1 MRVQALP
8 KPTYDSDFTVVVD
21 RTRLP
26 ELYEAAEADGFP
38 VPDQYRGGWV
48 DTVADMPLVTFRLSL
63 EGLGIDVD
71 IFRAESDYQ
80 HELLRRRLQHTV
92 TGTTAWTCRPPASD
106 AARCTARGPDSYP
119 TSAANRRR

>member
-1 MRVQALP
+1 MARSTWHGPHGTVRVQALP

-38 VPDQYRGGWV
+38 APDQCRGGWV

-71 IFRAESDYQ
+71 ISRAE
-80 HELLRRRLQHTV
+80 
-92 TGTTAWTCRPPASD
+92 
-106 AARCTARGPDSYP
+106 P
-119 TSAANRRR
+119 TISTNSCGAGCSTR